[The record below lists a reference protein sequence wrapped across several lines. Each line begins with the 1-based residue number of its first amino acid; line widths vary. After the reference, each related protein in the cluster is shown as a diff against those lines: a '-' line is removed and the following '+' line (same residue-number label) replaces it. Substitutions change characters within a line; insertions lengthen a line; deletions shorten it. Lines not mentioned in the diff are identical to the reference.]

1 MRWWKAKGARSAELA
16 IIIWYPTSSSGAIV
30 ILKTHTKYREFF
42 PTLFVTTTD
51 FQLVFNFKQMR
62 TVTIFGE
69 HGIMAPTLWCLD
81 LHYPMIQF
89 LIINNHSMRFCDIRN
104 NQGWGKCYQPSRRPR
119 LITLTETLI
128 IPDITKTESKS
139 CFMIHYFE

>member
-1 MRWWKAKGARSAELA
+1 MRWWIAKGARSAELA

-42 PTLFVTTTD
+42 RLYLLKQPIFSLF
-51 FQLVFNFKQMR
+51 LIIKQMR

-69 HGIMAPTLWCLD
+69 HGIMAHTPWWLD

-89 LIINNHSMRFCDIRN
+89 LIINNHSMRFWDIRN

-139 CFMIHYFE
+139 CFIIHYFE